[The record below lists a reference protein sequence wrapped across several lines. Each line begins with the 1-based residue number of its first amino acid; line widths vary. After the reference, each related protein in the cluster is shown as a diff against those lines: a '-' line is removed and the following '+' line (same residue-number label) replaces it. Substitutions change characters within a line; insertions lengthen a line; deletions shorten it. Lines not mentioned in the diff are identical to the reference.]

1 MTNFLLVFL
10 GSGLGGALRWLVGLW
25 LNGRLPLGTLVVNVV
40 GCFLL
45 AAVSRLCPGDAH
57 LKLLLGTGLCG
68 GFTTFSTFINE
79 NLLMLRGSQL
89 WLAIAYLM
97 LSILLGLLAAWLGWH
112 VK

>member
-1 MTNFLLVFL
+1 MNFLLVFL
-10 GSGLGGALRWLVGLW
+10 GSGLGGALRWLIGLW
-25 LNGRLPLGTLVVNVV
+25 LNGRLPLGTLCVNIA

-45 AAVSRLCPGDAH
+45 AAITRLCPDDAH

-79 NLLMLRGSQL
+79 NLFLLRGGQL
-89 WLAIAYLM
+89 LGALSYLL

-112 VK
+112 IK